1 MLMVDVVT
9 LKGGEIVR
17 GDVGGIVG
25 LLVVI
30 ILIIILLRI
39 VGLF

>member
-1 MLMVDVVT
+1 MVGVVSS
-9 LKGGEIVR
+9 KGGEIVR

-30 ILIIILLRI
+30 ILVIILLRV